1 MEWHVRGQCNPLK
14 AGGNLLRSANF
25 SQIFF
30 TVEKRARK
38 IPPSTQNVIR
48 SSIFVPNR
56 I

>member
-1 MEWHVRGQCNPLK
+1 LK

-38 IPPSTQNVIR
+38 IPPATQNVIEAAFLCR
-48 SSIFVPNR
+48 TASNR
-56 I
+56 R